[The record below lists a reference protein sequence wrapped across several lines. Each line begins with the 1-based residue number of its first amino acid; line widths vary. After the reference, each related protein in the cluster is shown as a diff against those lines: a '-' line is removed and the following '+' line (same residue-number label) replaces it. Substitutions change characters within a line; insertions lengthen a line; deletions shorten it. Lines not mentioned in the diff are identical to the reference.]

1 MKREGSR
8 VTHNM
13 QRNKVIPVAVW
24 IACLTIAA
32 YVLAQVAALI
42 INRSFDAAFLNA
54 VSVTQNRSESAVP
67 LQPHLNAA
75 DRYKSASVPGAD
87 AGFGEKVE
95 PVSDTR
101 WILDR
106 ASLPTKTRD
115 LTRILLQARAVPSVK
130 QGRTVGFRITGI
142 SHGSIYEKIGL
153 RNGDVLRRV
162 NMQNLD
168 DPAKLFKLYQEMRN
182 KRHISIFLSRNGQN
196 QTFDYDIR

>member
-8 VTHNM
+8 VTHIM
-13 QRNKVIPVAVW
+13 QRNKVMPVAVW

-42 INRSFDAAFLNA
+42 INRSFDAAFLNV

-67 LQPHLNAA
+67 LQSHLNAVG
-75 DRYKSASVPGAD
+75 RYKSASVSGAD
-87 AGFGEKVE
+87 AGCSVKVE
-95 PVSDTR
+95 QVSDTR
-101 WILDR
+101 WTLDR
-106 ASLPTKTRD
+106 ASFPTNTRD
-115 LTRILLQARAVPSVK
+115 LKRILLQARAVPSVK

-142 SHGSIYEKIGL
+142 SHGGFYEKIGL
-153 RNGDVLRRV
+153 RNGDVLRRI

-196 QTFDYDIR
+196 QTFDYDIH